1 MATDVASAAADHR
14 RRSRSRA
21 AQQQWEQE
29 QEKEQRAIPPWRRR
43 DQKCQPSEAA
53 KSAIPKRRS
62 RKQLEQLEVKTLQRR
77 CPQYRPIFDNPWLM
91 AAKELEAQ
99 GQPIAPWAQGA
110 VLPGD
115 DETLMAMLLF
125 FHG

>member
-1 MATDVASAAADHR
+1 MAADVASAAAGHRR

-29 QEKEQRAIPPWRRR
+29 QEKEQEQKQWDQQWQWDQKWQWDQQWQRDQQCAIPPWRRR

-77 CPQYRPIFDNPWLM
+77 GPQYRPMF
-91 AAKELEAQ
+91 EAE
-99 GQPIAPWAQGA
+99 GQRQ
-110 VLPGD
+110 
-115 DETLMAMLLF
+115 
-125 FHG
+125 